1 MQDLQEK
8 IESKYNNEQSNA
20 KRCFCIICLILFI
33 FILLLGAMGYWNY
46 ILYSDSQ
53 FNWDA
58 INNLIESKDSLL
70 YKINTLQSE
79 NGRISKRV
87 VDLDNGN

>member
-1 MQDLQEK
+1 
-8 IESKYNNEQSNA
+8 
-20 KRCFCIICLILFI
+20 
-33 FILLLGAMGYWNY
+33 MGYWNY